1 MQQVFRAVFFYV
13 IGALALAGGLYE
25 DFPRLLHE
33 ALVTTAVSVR
43 LMLGSGVYIGPVL
56 AVALI
61 VLGWRRLA
69 GRALPLALVTLSA
82 LLLPIGFSFTKNAI
96 PELVPYYADPAL
108 AAFDNWLHF
117 GHDPWRVLHDL
128 LEGPAMGRAVDAIY
142 LNLWALPALAFP
154 IVVVAT
160 ETDEARML
168 RYVWLFFGA
177 WFVLGNLL
185 AVAGSSVGP
194 VYYDRLLGDDR
205 FAALGATLG
214 GGVLSDTAL
223 VAVQDR
229 LWARYQGG
237 GLDLGLGISAFP
249 SMHVAVAFLTALY
262 MAERSRWLALPGL
275 AFFAA
280 ILILSVYTGYH
291 YAVDGYASV
300 AVILLAN
307 ALLRRRAGAGQG
319 ATILRPAAASQLL
332 HSVR

>member
-1 MQQVFRAVFFYV
+1 MQQVFRAVFLYFL
-13 IGALALAGGLYE
+13 GALALAGFLYE

-33 ALVTTAVSVR
+33 ALVTTAVSAR
-43 LMLGSGVYIGPVL
+43 LMLGSGVYIVPVL
-56 AVALI
+56 AIALVA
-61 VLGWRRLA
+61 LGWRRLMA
-69 GRALPLALVTLSA
+69 RAVPLALVTLSA

-117 GHDPWRVLHDL
+117 GHDPWRLLHDL
-128 LEGPAMGRAVDAIY
+128 LEGPAMGRAVDMIY

-160 ETDEARML
+160 ETDEARMM

-177 WFVLGNLL
+177 WFVVGNLL

-194 VYYDRLLGDDR
+194 VYYDRLLGAER
-205 FAALGATLG
+205 FAALGAALG
-214 GGVLSDTAL
+214 GGGLSETAL
-223 VAVQDR
+223 GAIQDR

-249 SMHVAVAFLTALY
+249 SMHVAVAFLVGLY
-262 MAERSRWLALPGL
+262 LTERSKWLALPGL

-291 YAVDGYASV
+291 YAIDGYASV

-307 ALLRRRAGAGQG
+307 AALKRRAARAED
-319 ATILRPAAASQLL
+319 ATILRGAAASQLL
-332 HSVR
+332 HSAR